1 MATLAAPRS
10 KPTISLSFVEQGSD
24 EWLQEREGKYSGS
37 NAYKLLGTI
46 GVKQYALAELAS
58 WGGNFWTK
66 RGHLLEDQ
74 AISLVERIKG
84 VNIIRNEEG
93 VKVGIVTN
101 SLFPNCIYSP
111 DGLTEKVLLEVKS
124 FDLPEHMKLVQAKSY
139 LDIPLKITAQIFYGM
154 LISGR
159 RTAWLIA
166 FNPKAEKVE
175 DKLKI
180 IVIKWQPEIAN
191 NFKRI
196 LGGIN
201 AEPVLN

>member
-1 MATLAAPRS
+1 MTARALV
-10 KPTISLSFVEQGSD
+10 SLSFVEQGSE
-24 EWLQEREGKYSGS
+24 EWLTERAGKYTGS
-37 NAYKLLGTI
+37 NAYKLLAKI
-46 GVKQYALAELAS
+46 GAHKYALAELVS

-74 AISLVERIKG
+74 AIDLYEKIKG
-84 VNIIRNEEG
+84 TPIIRDENG
-93 VKVGIVTN
+93 VKVGIIKN

-111 DGLTEKVLLEVKS
+111 DGVTEKILVEVKS
-124 FDLPEHMKLVQAKSY
+124 FDLPQHMKLIKG
-139 LDIPLKITAQIFYGM
+139 DIDVKILAQVHYGM

-159 RTAWLIA
+159 RMAHLVA

-180 IVIKWQPEIAN
+180 IPIRWNPDIAN

-201 AEPVLN
+201 AEPAVS